1 MEFISRDGEVKRVA
15 STSGHVFL
23 IGKEPVMLPSHI
35 EVEAYASGCIP
46 AVAAMPVVE
55 AADLMIKNNIHHLV
69 VTEDGSI
76 KGIISSFDLL
86 KGSVLS

>member
-1 MEFISRDGEVKRVA
+1 
-15 STSGHVFL
+15 
-23 IGKEPVMLPSHI
+23 
-35 EVEAYASGCIP
+35 
-46 AVAAMPVVE
+46 MPVVE